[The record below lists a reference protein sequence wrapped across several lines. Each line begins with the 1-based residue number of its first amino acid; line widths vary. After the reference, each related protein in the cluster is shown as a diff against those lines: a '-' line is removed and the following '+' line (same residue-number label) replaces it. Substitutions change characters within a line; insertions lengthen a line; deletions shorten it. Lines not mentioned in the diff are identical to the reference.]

1 MYQFCAPRA
10 RADKQTLYAN
20 HVRMATAAGGGKHR
34 FYYSMR
40 CRFCQAF
47 LQELSKTP
55 YVPEFALV
63 CVDPSP
69 GRPALPTWLKSV
81 PSLLVAGESSPRVG
95 PGPVNNWLFERKLG
109 GSGAAAAASNSTP
122 RNVFEERNAPLAMPT
137 YTPEVA
143 PRPDA
148 TSRIAAPAKLPAA
161 ISANTPATA
170 SMAPPEFATPSAAG
184 EPAAYYGSDME
195 AGKISDEF
203 SYIGDTFESKNGVN
217 RIERNFFSL
226 MPATGGGV
234 VYGGAGGAAAA
245 AAGPP
250 KEKQSAKE
258 AALLRDYESFM
269 ASRDL
274 GISAP
279 LMRK

>member
-1 MYQFCAPRA
+1 
-10 RADKQTLYAN
+10 
-20 HVRMATAAGGGKHR
+20 
-34 FYYSMR
+34 MR

-55 YVPEFALV
+55 YIPEFALIN
-63 CVDPSP
+63 VDPSP

-81 PSLLVAGESSPRVG
+81 PSLLVAGETAPRVG

-109 GSGAAAAASNSTP
+109 GGGGAAASSAP
-122 RNVFEERNAPLAMPT
+122 RNLFEERNAPLAMPT

-161 ISANTPATA
+161 ISANTPANA

-184 EPAAYYGSDME
+184 EPIAYYGSDME

-203 SYIGDTFESKNGVN
+203 SYLGDTFESKSGVN

-226 MPATGGGV
+226 LSMGGGAGAASASGG
-234 VYGGAGGAAAA
+234 YGGAGAGA
-245 AAGPP
+245 P
-250 KEKQSAKE
+250 KEKQSEKE

-274 GISAP
+274 GVAAP

>member
-1 MYQFCAPRA
+1 
-10 RADKQTLYAN
+10 
-20 HVRMATAAGGGKHR
+20 
-34 FYYSMR
+34 MR

-55 YVPEFALV
+55 YIPEFALIN
-63 CVDPSP
+63 VDPSP

-81 PSLLVAGESSPRVG
+81 PSLLVAGETAPRVG

-109 GSGAAAAASNSTP
+109 GPSSSAAAASSAP
-122 RNVFEERNAPLAMPT
+122 RNLFEERNAPLAMPT

-161 ISANTPATA
+161 ISANTPANA
-170 SMAPPEFATPSAAG
+170 SMAPPEFATPLAAG
-184 EPAAYYGSDME
+184 EPMAYYGSDME

-203 SYIGDTFESKNGVN
+203 SYLGDTFESKSGMN

-226 MPATGGGV
+226 MPTGGAAV
-234 VYGGAGGAAAA
+234 PTAAAYGGAGV
-245 AAGPP
+245 P
-250 KEKQSAKE
+250 KEKQSEKE

-274 GISAP
+274 GVAAP